1 MMQVKHPLL
10 FTAVLLLFCFSATG
24 QNRTADGISY
34 VVLSEGSGNRPQIGH
49 EVKCHYVVSDANGN
63 VLWST
68 RKNIDAPDFITLG
81 QAKSEMGRVRDNC
94 FALMPRGSRYRFEF
108 PKAMMDSEKAADLP
122 GDYITYDIEVLDFAT
137 PKPSGV
143 ALFREIR
150 REEGLSAALDKLQ
163 ALCDARSQSY
173 ALREPD
179 INRLGYEL
187 LSAGEKDAAIAV
199 FRMNISLNPNS
210 FNAYDSLGDAYL
222 AKGEKAQAKAS
233 FERALQ
239 INPQFEAA
247 REKLQ
252 NL

>member
-1 MMQVKHPLL
+1 MQVKHPLL
-10 FTAVLLLFCFSATG
+10 FIVVSLSLCFSAAG
-24 QNRTADGISY
+24 QNRTLDGISY
-34 VVLSEGSGNRPQIGH
+34 VVLREGSGSRPQMGH

-68 RKNIDAPDFITLG
+68 RNSINAPDFITLG
-81 QAKSEMGRVRDNC
+81 EAGSEMGRVRDNC
-94 FALMPRGSRYRFEF
+94 FALMPKGSRYRFEF

-122 GDYITYDIEVLDFAT
+122 GDYITYEIEVLDFAA

-143 ALFREIR
+143 ALFRQIR
-150 REEGLSAALDKLQ
+150 LENGLTAALNKLQ
-163 ALCDARSQSY
+163 ELCDARSQSY

-187 LSAGEKDAAIAV
+187 LVAGENDAAISV
-199 FRMNISLNPNS
+199 FLMNISLNPNS
-210 FNAYDSLGDAYL
+210 YNAYDSLGDAYL
-222 AKGEKAQAKAS
+222 AKGDKAQAKAS
-233 FERALQ
+233 FERALK
-239 INPQFEAA
+239 INPGFEAA